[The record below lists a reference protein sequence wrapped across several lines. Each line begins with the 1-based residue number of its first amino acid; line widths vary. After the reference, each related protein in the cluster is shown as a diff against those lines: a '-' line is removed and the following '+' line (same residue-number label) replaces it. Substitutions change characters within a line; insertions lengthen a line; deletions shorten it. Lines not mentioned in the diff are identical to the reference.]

1 MLTQKAVLIVEVGE
15 PAVAVVEH
23 PLPDPGEHQIQLKVA
38 VAGLNPHDQKARD
51 YGLFIKDALPAVLAN
66 DIVGVITKL
75 GAGVT
80 DFAVGD
86 RVVSQGALSSTWHQ
100 QGLQEYAIEDAAYSC
115 RIPKGMSDDDAATLP
130 TNLIAGVV
138 ALFSALD
145 ITPPWFDDFET
156 TKYKSDSILI
166 IGGGSNCGKFGVQLA
181 KLAGFGTIVVVG
193 GSEDELRQLGA
204 THVIDRHNRED
215 HIVDQI
221 RSIVGDELI
230 YAYDTVNPPQGQ
242 LLAIKALSNTKRGR
256 LARLLSRLP
265 QASFIDKSQ
274 VMQKEAG
281 FEVKDVLGVSAL
293 HPDLCRKFW
302 RALPGYLES
311 GAIRP
316 TSWTS
321 VEGLTA
327 ANVNAILDGYRD
339 GRKMAKTHIHF

>member
-1 MLTQKAVLIVEVGE
+1 MLTQKAVLVVEVGK
-15 PAVAVVEH
+15 PAVAVEEH
-23 PLPDPGEHQIQLKVA
+23 PLPEPGEHQLQLKVA

-75 GAGVT
+75 GPGVT
-80 DFAVGD
+80 DFEVGD
-86 RVVSQGALSSTWHQ
+86 RVVSQGALSSTWKQ
-100 QGLQEYAIEDAAYSC
+100 QGLQEYAVEDAAYSC
-115 RIPKGMSDDDAATLP
+115 KVPKDMSDDDAATLP

-138 ALFSALD
+138 ALFAALD
-145 ITPPWFDDFET
+145 ISAPWVGDGATID
-156 TKYKSDSILI
+156 YKSHSILI
-166 IGGGSNCGKFGVQLA
+166 IGGGSNCGRFGVQLA

-204 THVIDRHNRED
+204 THVIDRHGMED
-215 HIVDQI
+215 QIVDQI
-221 RSIVGDELI
+221 HSIVGDELI

-242 LLAIKALSNTKRGR
+242 LLAIKALSNTKRGS

-265 QASFIDKSQ
+265 EASPIDQSQ
-274 VMQKEAG
+274 VAQKEAG
-281 FEVKDVLGVSAL
+281 YEVKDVLGISAL

-302 RALPGYLES
+302 EVLPGYLER

-316 TSWTS
+316 TSWAS

-327 ANVNAILDGYRD
+327 ANVNAILDGYRN
-339 GRKMAKTHIHF
+339 GRKMTKTHIHI